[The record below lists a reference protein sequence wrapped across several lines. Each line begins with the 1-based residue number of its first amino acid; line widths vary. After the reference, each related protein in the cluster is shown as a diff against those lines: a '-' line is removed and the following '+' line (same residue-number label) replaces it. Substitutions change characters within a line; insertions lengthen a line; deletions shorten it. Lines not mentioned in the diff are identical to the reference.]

1 MKEQRYICFEN
12 SEMLNHQNR
21 KKMKE
26 KIIFVIVCIIAF
38 FTLCALIDRPFAEV
52 PNDPDGE
59 CWPMCLAFALLVT
72 MVLAPVFK
80 PIGMFACLI
89 IGTVVAILC
98 GMLAFFAYVVCAIAI
113 VTTVKFNPEVRDMIC
128 NLWSAEDNEK

>member
-1 MKEQRYICFEN
+1 
-12 SEMLNHQNR
+12 MLNPQNR

-26 KIIFVIVCIIAF
+26 KIIFIVVCIIAF
-38 FTLCALIDRPFAEV
+38 FTLWALIDSPFAEV

-59 CWPMCLAFALLVT
+59 GWPMCIAFFLLLT

-89 IGTVVAILC
+89 IGTVVAIFC
-98 GMLAFFAYVVCAIAI
+98 GMLAFFTYVVCAAGICAL
-113 VTTVKFNPEVRDMIC
+113 VKFNPEVRDMIC
-128 NLWSAEDNEK
+128 NLWSAEDDEK